1 MLTHNVNMKVQRLGE
16 IGAAKLLLSGKA
28 QAVLRPFLSN
38 QLSVGEATKLIG
50 LPINTTAYWV
60 GKLLKHQILEIVQNA
75 PLVKYQ
81 AVANAFFVPF
91 SLAGKESI
99 QSLYASIQAP
109 ALELFHA
116 SISDVMNDTEGDW
129 GVCIST
135 YEQNLILT
143 IVDEARGGI
152 SLNSRRPDTPATV
165 NLWGFLHLD
174 FEDAK
179 AMQYELI
186 EVYQKYLQ
194 KSGAQKYLLRLGN
207 VPVKS

>member
-1 MLTHNVNMKVQRLGE
+1 MFTHNVSMKVQRLE
-16 IGAAKLLLSGKA
+16 QVGAAKLLLSSKA
-28 QAVLRPFLSN
+28 QTVLRPFLNAESTI
-38 QLSVGEATKLIG
+38 GEAAKIIN

-60 GKLLKHQILEIVQNA
+60 GKLLKAQILEIVENT
-75 PLVKYQ
+75 PLVSYR

-99 QSLYASIQAP
+99 ESLYASIQAP
-109 ALELFHA
+109 VLELFHA
-116 SISDVMNDTEGDW
+116 SISDVMNDSEGDW

-135 YEQNLILT
+135 HEQNLILT

-179 AMQYELI
+179 AMQNELI
-186 EVYQKYLQ
+186 EVYQKYLK
-194 KSGAQKYLLRLGN
+194 KSGAQRYLLRLGN